1 MSVFVGDFF
10 MDSTML
16 NHHLGGI
23 SLERVPSTEQA
34 KLTANTY
41 SASGHGVLVAQKTG
55 SDSTLGY
62 D

>member
-16 NHHLGGI
+16 NHHLEGI
-23 SLERVPSTEQA
+23 SLELVPSTEQA

-41 SASGHGVLVAQKTG
+41 SLTTICFFRAHC
-55 SDSTLGY
+55 
-62 D
+62 